1 MKGSIFIRTGL
12 VALFVMVLAACA
24 PTQVQVVDESSKLM
38 PRPEKIYV
46 YNFAVSPD
54 EVILDHGISGDIQN
68 LVSKQPRTE
77 QEKAI
82 GRAVANALAANLTQ
96 EIWNM
101 GLPAERMSGPLP
113 GSGNIV
119 LISGQFTSIDEG
131 NQAERVVI
139 GLGVGRTSVK
149 TYTRVLDARGGA
161 RKLLVEF
168 QTDAASG
175 YKPGM
180 AETMGAGAVAG
191 HVGTAAAIGG
201 GLAIGS
207 EAFSANVE
215 ADAKRTAKDIA
226 KQLKDYF
233 AYQGWVQP

>member
-1 MKGSIFIRTGL
+1 
-12 VALFVMVLAACA
+12 
-24 PTQVQVVDESSKLM
+24 
-38 PRPEKIYV
+38 
-46 YNFAVSPD
+46 
-54 EVILDHGISGDIQN
+54 
-68 LVSKQPRTE
+68 
-77 QEKAI
+77 
-82 GRAVANALAANLTQ
+82 
-96 EIWNM
+96 M
-101 GLPAERMSGPLP
+101 GLPAERMSGSPP
-113 GSGNIV
+113 SYGNIV

-139 GLGVGRTSVK
+139 GLGLGRTSVK

-180 AETMGAGAVAG
+180 AETMGAGALAG
-191 HVGTAAAIGG
+191 HVGAAAAVGG

>member
-1 MKGSIFIRTGL
+1 MAKRLITLMAVVLSLAL
-12 VALFVMVLAACA
+12 VAGCA

-54 EVILDHGISGDIQN
+54 EIILDHGISGDIQN
-68 LVSKQPRTE
+68 LVSKQSRTE

-82 GRAVANALAANLTQ
+82 GRAVANALSGNLVQ
-96 EIWNM
+96 EIWDM
-101 GLPAERMSGPLP
+101 GLPAERMSGTLP

-119 LISGQFTSIDEG
+119 LISGQFVSIDEG
-131 NQAERVVI
+131 NQAERVII

-149 TYTRVLDARGGA
+149 TYTRVLDARGGS

-180 AETMGAGAVAG
+180 AETMGAGALAG
-191 HVGTAAAIGG
+191 HVGTAAAVGG